1 VGVSLTPCSRR
12 RLPPA
17 AGLPTP
23 ALPPSLP
30 AAPPAGTALPL
41 PQPPAFHRQVHPF
54 PPPARRAGL
63 PSPPPPVRG
72 LPPPASLPG
81 VPAAAPAP
89 SAPRRPPL
97 FPAAG
102 PPLRCRV
109 VAPRRVAA
117 EGRRPAS
124 CSSCGPPTFS
134 ARPSSRLPRATRRL
148 VCAAGPAARG
158 ARAVPPSAGRCL
170 SCSAAAQHLLPARPS
185 VVPAASPSRRPRRN
199 ARSPC
204 APSCR
209 AAVGRP
215 GRGSSRV
222 RAARSPLVRPAS
234 VSQWPSAPLASLRR
248 LGSVPVPWRR
258 PRHT

>member
-1 VGVSLTPCSRR
+1 VGVSYTPCSRR
-12 RLPPA
+12 PPPPRAVGLPPA
-17 AGLPTP
+17 TGLPTP

-41 PQPPAFHRQVHPF
+41 PQPSAFRRQVHPF
-54 PPPARRAGL
+54 PPPARRASL
-63 PSPPPPVRG
+63 PSP
-72 LPPPASLPG
+72 PPPASLPG
-81 VPAAAPAP
+81 APAAAPAP
-89 SAPRRPPL
+89 SAPRRPPF

-102 PPLRCRV
+102 PPLRCRSSFLL
-109 VAPRRVAA
+109 VAPRRAA
-117 EGRRPAS
+117 AAGRHLL
-124 CSSCGPPTFS
+124 PP
-134 ARPSSRLPRATRRL
+134 SRCVLRRATRARPGAWTAPPAL
-148 VCAAGPAARG
+148 LPGAPAPFLPLPAA
-158 ARAVPPSAGRCL
+158 VS
-170 SCSAAAQHLLPARPS
+170 
-185 VVPAASPSRRPRRN
+185 PAAPPLSTSCRRGPLLCPPLLRREGLTGT

-204 APSCR
+204 TPSCR

-234 VSQWPSAPLASLRR
+234 VSQWPSAPLASLRW